1 MNRTKHAL
9 KQGLIFLLIPGI
21 IVYLILSAV
30 SLLDGLWSPALNFV
44 FGKTLFWGAG
54 FLATLILISAAGF
67 ILTSKFFQRPAIAAL
82 IARLWS
88 KIPIFNLFFGK
99 EFFAKKDLEKMKAVI
114 VEYPSKG
121 VFQIGFCNG
130 ELQLKNEEKMYKI
143 LVPTVPIP
151 ATGFLCFIKESEKD
165 RIIFLK
171 NPPLEVAKMILSGG
185 FIDVHLEKEN

>member
-1 MNRTKHAL
+1 MNRIKHAL

-21 IVYLILSAV
+21 IIYLILSVV
-30 SLLDGLWSPALNFV
+30 SLLDGLWAPAFNFA
-44 FGKTLFWGAG
+44 FGKTLFWSAG
-54 FLATLILISAAGF
+54 FLATLILVSAAGF

-82 IARLWS
+82 ITRLWS

-99 EFFAKKDLEKMKAVI
+99 EFFSKKDLEKMKAVM

-130 ELQLKNEEKMYKI
+130 EIQLEGEEKMYKI

-171 NPPLEVAKMILSGG
+171 NPPLEVAKIILSGG
-185 FIDVHLEKEN
+185 FINVHLEKEN